1 MPLRSKH
8 ILSAF
13 LIIALVVILDQ
24 ITKYLIRVSLAPF
37 ETITI
42 FPLLNLVN
50 VQNKGAAFGMFRGLG
65 NTFFIVISIIAIVF
79 MIWVMVTNREHYGI
93 FSLLAGGA
101 VGNLTDRV
109 LFGSVTDFIDVH
121 ISRYHWPAFNVADAS
136 LTIGI
141 LLFILQMIRKKN

>member
-1 MPLRSKH
+1 MPLRSKY
-8 ILSAF
+8 ILFAL
-13 LIIALVVILDQ
+13 LIIMLVVVCDQ
-24 ITKYLIRVSLAPF
+24 TTKYLIRMSLAPF

-42 FPLLNLVN
+42 FPVLNLVN

-65 NTFFIVISIIAIVF
+65 NTFFIVISIIAIIF
-79 MIWVMVTNREHYGI
+79 MMWVIVTNREQYRI

-101 VGNLTDRV
+101 AGNLIDRV
-109 LFGSVTDFIDVH
+109 LFGAVTDFIDVH

-141 LLFILQMIRKKN
+141 LLFILEMLRKKD

>member
-1 MPLRSKH
+1 MPLRSKY
-8 ILSAF
+8 ILYAL
-13 LIIALVVILDQ
+13 LIIMLVVVCDQ
-24 ITKYLIRVSLAPF
+24 TTKYLIRMSLAPF

-42 FPLLNLVN
+42 FPVLNLVN

-65 NTFFIVISIIAIVF
+65 NTFFIVISIIAIIF
-79 MIWVMVTNREHYGI
+79 MMWVIVTNREQYRI

-101 VGNLTDRV
+101 AGNLIDRV
-109 LFGSVTDFIDVH
+109 LFGAVTDFIDVH

-141 LLFILQMIRKKN
+141 LLFILEMLRKKD